1 MKIIDVHAHIYPQ
14 KIEEK
19 ATEAIRAF
27 YDCPK
32 MKYSGSSGQLI
43 ASGEKAGITK
53 YLVFSTATTAKQ
65 VESIDN
71 FILGECAAHPEFV
84 GLGTLHTD
92 YENYAEELKRIDE
105 AGMHGVKLHPDFQ
118 KFDFDDP
125 RLMPMYDVL
134 DQLGMFVI
142 THAGDYRYPY
152 SHPERVAHVAREFPH
167 LKIIAAHFG
176 GWSVWDLAIPLLKDL
191 PNVYYD
197 TSSTI
202 GFGSEEPARKGF
214 AAYDNTHLFF
224 GSDFPMWDHA
234 EELERLQ
241 RITGDGQLFEDVCWN
256 NFAAF
261 YGREL

>member
-14 KIEEK
+14 KIEQK

-27 YDCPK
+27 YGIAS
-32 MKYSGSSGQLI
+32 MGHSGESGQLI
-43 ASGEKAGITK
+43 ASGKQAGVTK
-53 YLVFSTATTAKQ
+53 FMVFSTATTAKQ

-84 GLGTLHTD
+84 GLGTLHAD
-92 YENYAEELKRIDE
+92 YENYAEELRRIDE
-105 AGMHGVKLHPDFQ
+105 AGLHGVKLHPDFQ
-118 KFDFDDP
+118 KFHFDDP
-125 RLMPMYDVL
+125 RLMPMFDVL

-152 SHPERVAHVAREFPH
+152 SHPERIAHVAREFPH

-176 GWSVWDLAIPLLKDL
+176 GWSLWDQAVPLLKDL
-191 PNVYYD
+191 QNVYCD

-202 GFGSEEPARKGF
+202 RFTGEERARKIF
-214 AAYDNTHLFF
+214 SAYDPTHLFF
-224 GSDFPMWDHA
+224 GSDFPMWDHT
-234 EELERLQ
+234 EELELLQ
-241 RITGDGQLFEDVCWN
+241 KITGSGRLFEDVCWN

-261 YGREL
+261 YSREL